1 MHIVLPIAKIG
12 RILLDI
18 VTDIFRMLDPG
29 SHGTVP
35 SDGNRHGNPLVE
47 CAESDGLPTAARK
60 AGYP

>member
-29 SHGTVP
+29 TDGTVP
-35 SDGNRHGNPLVE
+35 GDANRHGNPLVE
-47 CAESDGLPTAARK
+47 MR
-60 AGYP
+60 